1 MSQRSRPYRVGVD
14 IGGTFVD
21 VAVQDVRDGSISVG
35 KRLSDPADPARSA
48 LAAIDEVLRRA
59 GSTLGEV
66 DQVVHATTIGPNTI
80 IQRRGAKSALLIT
93 EGFGDLLILQRQ
105 VRHSPYDLAYRRYE
119 PLVPR
124 ERVFEVPERMRAD
137 GEIHRP
143 LDEDAVTVI
152 AKRLL
157 TDGAT
162 AVGVCLLHSYVDAR
176 HERRIA
182 ELLAEH
188 APGLAISLSSE
199 VAPRVREYERASTTV
214 ANAYIQGAFRDY
226 LTSMQRSLTERGFD
240 GGFYIMQANGGLA
253 TVEQITRTP
262 IHALESGPAAGA
274 IMAAEHG
281 VRTGAGNVLSFD
293 MGGTTAKA
301 AAAIAGDVGLVSTFE
316 VDRTLMRPGTGIPVM
331 IPSLDLVE
339 IGAGGGSIARTEL
352 GIVAVGPQS
361 AGAQPGPACYGKGGQ
376 APTVTDANLALGYLD
391 PDYFNGGDMPL
402 DRAATA
408 EAITRDIGTPLGLDT
423 QPAAWGICEAV
434 TENMADA
441 IRAVSLERGYDPR
454 EFALVAF
461 GGSGPLHAAR
471 IARALRVP
479 KVLIP
484 QSAGV
489 MSAVGLLAADAR
501 FDLSRTLVTTADAAG
516 TLDDIDSVIADLR
529 VEAEEQLAATRL
541 SGERRYL
548 PSVEMRYQGQ
558 GHEIEV
564 PLPGA
569 GEGDRLA
576 ALLDAFA
583 KRYAQLFGYGDSGA
597 PVEITGIRLTAQVAV
612 PGFHLPE
619 ADASRSATP
628 DPDGHRD
635 AYFPEAGGVV
645 SCAVYRRERLS
656 PGDTIAG
663 PAIVEEKESTTVA
676 LPGDRVSVD
685 ARHNVVIEIGAHTHD

>member
-1 MSQRSRPYRVGVD
+1 MSQQSRPYRVGVD

-35 KRLSDPADPARSA
+35 KRLSDPADPAQSA
-48 LAAIDEVLRRA
+48 LAAIDEVLQRS
-59 GSTLGEV
+59 GSTLREV

-80 IQRRGAKSALLIT
+80 IQRRGAMSALLIT
-93 EGFGDLLILQRQ
+93 EGFGDLLTLQRQ

-124 ERVFEVPERMRAD
+124 ERVFEVPERLRAD
-137 GEIHRP
+137 GGVHRP

-157 TDGAT
+157 AEGVT
-162 AVGVCLLHSYVDAR
+162 AVGVCLLHSYVDGR

-199 VAPRVREYERASTTV
+199 VAPLVREYERASTTV

-226 LTSMQRSLTERGFD
+226 LTRMERSLAERGLD

-253 TVEQITRTP
+253 TVEQVTRTP
-262 IHALESGPAAGA
+262 IRALESGPAAGA

-281 VRTGAGNVLSFD
+281 VRAGAEHVLSFD

-352 GIVAVGPQS
+352 GIVEVGPQS
-361 AGAQPGPACYGKGGQ
+361 AGARPGPACYGKGGQ
-376 APTVTDANLALGYLD
+376 SPTVTDANLALGYLD
-391 PDYFNGGDMPL
+391 PDYFNGGDLRL
-402 DRAATA
+402 DRAATV
-408 EAITRDIGTPLGLDT
+408 EAIARGVGTPLGLDT
-423 QPAAWGICEAV
+423 HAAAWGICEAV

-441 IRAVSLERGYDPR
+441 IRAVSLERGHDPR

-471 IARALRVP
+471 IARALRAP

-484 QSAGV
+484 RSAGV

-501 FDLSRTLVTTADAAG
+501 FDLSRTMVAPVDAG
-516 TLDDIDSVIADLR
+516 TLTDVDAVVAELR
-529 VEAEEQLAATRL
+529 AEAEEQLAATRL
-541 SGERRYL
+541 PGERRYL
-548 PSVEMRYQGQ
+548 PSVEMRFVGQ
-558 GHEIEV
+558 GHEIDV
-564 PLPGA
+564 PLPGVDV
-569 GEGDRLA
+569 GERLA
-576 ALLDAFA
+576 ALLEAFGT
-583 KRYAQLFGYGDSGA
+583 RYAQLFGYGDSGA

-619 ADASRSATP
+619 AGASRSATP
-628 DPDGHRD
+628 EPYGHRD

-645 SCAVYRRERLS
+645 PCPVYRRERLS
-656 PGDTIAG
+656 PGDAIAG

-676 LPGDRVSVD
+676 LPGDRISVD